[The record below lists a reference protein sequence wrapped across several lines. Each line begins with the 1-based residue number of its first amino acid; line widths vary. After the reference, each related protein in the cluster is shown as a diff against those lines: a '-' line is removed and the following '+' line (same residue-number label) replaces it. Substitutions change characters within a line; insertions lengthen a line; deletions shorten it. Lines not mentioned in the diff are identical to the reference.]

1 MVNVFFVSLLEIVI
15 FCDIKSHH
23 IQDLQQVMVSGPNL
37 NETSI
42 VSGGYGGAAEGIIP
56 TSSIKGKEHLNS
68 SSVWFWSGLMQHL
81 SHVPGKVQLTSLL
94 TYMFRTSYTFQPG
107 VFWQKMWQRT
117 QTRCLCT
124 LYACL
129 LDRRSYFR
137 IFVPTAASLSRGV
150 KCVCQHFNSKRLA
163 FFYRVLRT
171 VAWWMHVCL
180 CNINLLFVLNLL

>member
-68 SSVWFWSGLMQHL
+68 SSVWFWSDLMQHL
-81 SHVPGKVQLTSLL
+81 SHVRGKVQLNLCWRICL
-94 TYMFRTSYTFQPG
+94 GPAIRFNPEYFDRRCGNAPKPG
-107 VFWQKMWQRT
+107 V
-117 QTRCLCT
+117 CV
-124 LYACL
+124 LYMHAYSTEDL
-129 LDRRSYFR
+129 ILE
-137 IFVPTAASLSRGV
+137 SLSLQLPRSPV
-150 KCVCQHFNSKRLA
+150 V
-163 FFYRVLRT
+163 
-171 VAWWMHVCL
+171 
-180 CNINLLFVLNLL
+180 